1 MSDYTFYQ
9 VEKKPPIAW
18 VYLNRPEKKNVMN
31 PPAWKEI
38 IPLFADLDADPDIR
52 AVVISGRGDCF
63 SGGIDLMAM
72 AQELR
77 REGIEIP
84 ILMLTSLAKITG
96 MEYGRDSDVL
106 PVDEFIEKPVAPAD
120 FIAKVK
126 ALLEK

>member
-1 MSDYTFYQ
+1 MAKVLIVD
-9 VEKKPPIAW
+9 
-18 VYLNRPEKKNVMN
+18 
-31 PPAWKEI
+31 
-38 IPLFADLDADPDIR
+38 DDPDIVEACR
-52 AVVISGRGDCF
+52 LFLEKEGYEVVSAFNRSEGKQALGDHQPDLLILDVMMEEPDD
-63 SGGIDLMAM
+63 GIAM